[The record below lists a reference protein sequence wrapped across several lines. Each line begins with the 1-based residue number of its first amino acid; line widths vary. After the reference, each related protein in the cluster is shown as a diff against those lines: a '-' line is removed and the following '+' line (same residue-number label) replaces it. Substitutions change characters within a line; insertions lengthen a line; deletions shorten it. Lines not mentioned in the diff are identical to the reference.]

1 MALLD
6 FKGKAQAEAWK
17 DRLHDLNDETNMVLG
32 NVSSCI
38 DEIKSEST
46 GDPVEQLV
54 TTAADLVD
62 ATAEVINGLRGLEN
76 AIQSIISLL
85 IQGIADAAQAVVDKR
100 SQATN
105 L

>member
-1 MALLD
+1 MSIID
-6 FKGKAQAEAWK
+6 FKGRAQAEAWK
-17 DRLHDLNDETNMVLG
+17 RRLEALNDETNMVLG
-32 NVSSCI
+32 SVAACI
-38 DEIKSEST
+38 DEIQTEST

-62 ATAEVINGLRGLEN
+62 ATAEVIKGLRGLED
-76 AIQSIISLL
+76 AIQNVINIL
-85 IQGIADAAQAVVDKR
+85 IQKIAEAAQSVASKR